1 MSERR
6 SELRERLFKLRSAA
20 SASPTGFAAIS
31 IEALND
37 VDAAARA
44 LESELALLRRAF
56 DRAEQ
61 CMTRGL
67 SSRRLSFRCSHCALT
82 TQLVLDGLIQAIREA
97 ESELIKEQED
107 AR

>member
-1 MSERR
+1 MSEKR

-44 LESELALLRRAF
+44 LASELALLRKAF
-56 DRAEQ
+56 D
-61 CMTRGL
+61 
-67 SSRRLSFRCSHCALT
+67 AL
-82 TQLVLDGLIQAIREA
+82 REA
-97 ESELIKEQED
+97 EAELLKEQET
-107 AR
+107 A